1 MVPRVV
7 CISAST
13 GQGLQDLVREV
24 EDITGVC
31 RLNGG
36 EPVLATERQRDAVR
50 LALDGIGQASAALA
64 EGLTLDA
71 VSVCVDSALGALME
85 LTGERVTEAVVE
97 DIFSR
102 FCLGK

>member
-50 LALDGIGQASAALA
+50 LALDRDRAGVRRIGGRPNAGRGFGMCGQRPRRTH
-64 EGLTLDA
+64 G
-71 VSVCVDSALGALME
+71 V
-85 LTGERVTEAVVE
+85 TGERMTEAVVE

-102 FCLGK
+102 FCVGK